1 MRVLHRHIGFFIFGF
16 IVIYAISGIA
26 LIFRD
31 SDFLKYEKKIKVTLP
46 TDTKSSDIGS
56 SLKIRDFK
64 ILETQGDVIYFKDG
78 SFNTSTG
85 EAEYTVKELIFPINK
100 LVSLHKIPSKN
111 PLHWFSLAIGILL
124 FFMAVSSFWM
134 FTTRS
139 KQFRRYVYCISRNRF
154 CSNTLTIYLI
164 TKRGGYPID
173 NLLFTYYRTLLIL
186 FFAVSC
192 LVFNTFPAL
201 EK

>member
-1 MRVLHRHIGFFIFGF
+1 MRVLHRHIGFFILGF

-26 LIFRD
+26 LISRD

-139 KQFRRYVYCISRNRF
+139 KQFRKGMYTALAGIVFAVI
-154 CSNTLTIYLI
+154 L
-164 TKRGGYPID
+164 
-173 NLLFTYYRTLLIL
+173 LLFI
-186 FFAVSC
+186 
-192 LVFNTFPAL
+192 
-201 EK
+201 

>member
-1 MRVLHRHIGFFIFGF
+1 MKTKKSFNHLMRVLHRHIGFFILGF

-85 EAEYTVKELIFPINK
+85 EAESTVKELIFPINK

-139 KQFRRYVYCISRNRF
+139 KQFRKGMYTALAGIVFAVI
-154 CSNTLTIYLI
+154 L
-164 TKRGGYPID
+164 
-173 NLLFTYYRTLLIL
+173 LLFI
-186 FFAVSC
+186 
-192 LVFNTFPAL
+192 
-201 EK
+201 